1 MEIRIVMVLNERSN
15 ILPVHLPKQAIC
27 DPQLVHGTMVFK
39 GDHTSIV
46 VCFTPRDNLYRGLP
60 LNIYIYIHIY
70 IHTYIYI
77 YTYIYIHIYIYV
89 RVCVR
94 T

>member
-1 MEIRIVMVLNERSN
+1 MEIRIVMVLNERSK
-15 ILPVHLPKQAIC
+15 IFPVHLPKQTIC

-46 VCFTPRDNLYRGLP
+46 VCFTPRDNLYGGLP
-60 LNIYIYIHIY
+60 LNIYICAC
-70 IHTYIYI
+70 
-77 YTYIYIHIYIYV
+77 
-89 RVCVR
+89 VCVR